1 MRFPEPKFLLILTL
15 GGRTLELQ
23 LSIGGGY
30 LPSGVTSCVSYVP
43 FAPLYIKAY
52 TCNILTLFSV
62 LTNTR
67 IIDSRES
74 VRMLCIEGVK
84 AIDIILYASLLPL
97 YLIINH

>member
-30 LPSGVTSCVSYVP
+30 IPSGVTSCVSYVP

-52 TCNILTLFSV
+52 TFNILTLFSV
-62 LTNTR
+62 LTNTSE
-67 IIDSRES
+67 SRES

-97 YLIINH
+97 YLNINH